1 MTPDPDLTLLML
13 QLGTKPGAGVLK
25 APVSAAAGARKPLS
39 DSGAATNNAQQ
50 QAAGRKVALGKGVP
64 PPVPPNKPSVPVKK
78 AELGKRSDSVV
89 EGPGSSHP
97 VVAGLQGLK
106 FGISLASSES
116 SKGIKPLSESNVPAK
131 KFFNNIESKS

>member
-1 MTPDPDLTLLML
+1 MVNRGGSGGHRVVPNVT
-13 QLGTKPGAGVLK
+13 G
-25 APVSAAAGARKPLS
+25 PVSTS
-39 DSGAATNNAQQ
+39 DNNMNSTITRLTNSFQVN
-50 QAAGRKVALGKGVP
+50 GIGKKGVA

-78 AELGKRSDSVV
+78 TELSKRSDSVV

-106 FGISLASSES
+106 FGISLSSSES